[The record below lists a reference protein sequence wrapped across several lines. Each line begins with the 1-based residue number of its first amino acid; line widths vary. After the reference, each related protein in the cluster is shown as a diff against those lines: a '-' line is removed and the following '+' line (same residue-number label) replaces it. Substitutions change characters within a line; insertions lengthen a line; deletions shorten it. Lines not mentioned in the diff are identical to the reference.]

1 MKRKVNGYAGLS
13 VLLLMS
19 FFLYPLAVQAK
30 WRIGDERYYNDN
42 KVCRDGMELGLADA
56 DRNNTPPV
64 VYKNIGATLYTT
76 GFTPLPDV
84 TNSSTFS
91 PASNFG
97 SYVALPRD
105 ITIPD
110 QGALFTL
117 PDGITTTVYL
127 TTTLRWSRP
136 ITPGLTIVMSR
147 NNEVNGGG
155 ENDAFFTTTVADCYL
170 VAPPTITTQPA
181 NKTISSGQS
190 ATLSVVASGGGTL
203 VYQWYQG
210 ESGDTSTP
218 IGSNTPTH
226 TTPALTA
233 TTRFWV
239 RVSNETASVDSA
251 TAIVSTLPSITT
263 GAADQTITSGQSA
276 TLQVMVTGEGRLT
289 YQWYQGAPG
298 DTSRPVGSNSPS
310 YTTPP
315 LTVTTRYWVRV
326 SNSAGSVDSGPI
338 TVTVGTFKVYLP
350 VVRK

>member
-1 MKRKVNGYAGLS
+1 MKAKANRYVTLRII
-13 VLLLMS
+13 LLMS
-19 FFLYPLAVQAK
+19 FFLYPIVVQAK
-30 WRIGDERYYNDN
+30 WRYGDERYYNDN
-42 KVCRDGMELGLADA
+42 KVCRDGMEVGLADA
-56 DRNNTPPV
+56 TGNTPPV

-97 SYVALPRD
+97 SYVASPRD
-105 ITIPD
+105 ITIP
-110 QGALFTL
+110 QQASPFTL
-117 PDGITTTVYL
+117 PDGITTTVYI
-127 TTTLRWSRP
+127 TTSLRWSRP

-155 ENDAFFTTTVADCYL
+155 PNDAFFTTTVADCYL
-170 VAPPTITTQPA
+170 IAPPTIMTQPA
-181 NKTISSGQS
+181 NKTIASGQM

-203 VYQWYQG
+203 TYQWYHG

-218 IGSNTPTH
+218 VGSNTPTL
-226 TTPALTA
+226 TTPPVTA

-239 RVSNETASVDSA
+239 RVSNETASVDSTAA
-251 TAIVSTLPSITT
+251 TITTLPSITT
-263 GAADQTITSGQSA
+263 EPAGQTIKRGQSA
-276 TLQVMVTGEGRLT
+276 TLQVVVTGEGPLT

-298 DTSRPVGSNSPS
+298 DTSTPVGGNSLS

-315 LTVTTRYWVRV
+315 LTATTRYWVRV
-326 SNSAGSVDSGPI
+326 SNSFGSVDSGPI
-338 TVTVGTFKVYLP
+338 TVTVEAFMVYLP